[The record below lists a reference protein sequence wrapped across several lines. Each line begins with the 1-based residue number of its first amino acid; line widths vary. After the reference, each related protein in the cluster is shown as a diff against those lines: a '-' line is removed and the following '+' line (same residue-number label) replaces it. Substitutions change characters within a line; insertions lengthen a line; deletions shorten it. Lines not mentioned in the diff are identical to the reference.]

1 MVDSVVCGH
10 HILLHYSNLI
20 TMINLVV
27 GRGDRVLGQFYMNRI
42 FIAVFHEQGHNLSER
57 HELLDIL
64 FITKGDRHFYKS
76 VRYEKASSNYHRIP
90 HFQLLLS
97 TIF

>member
-1 MVDSVVCGH
+1 M
-10 HILLHYSNLI
+10 
-20 TMINLVV
+20 VV
-27 GRGDRVLGQFYMNRI
+27 GRGDKVLRQFCMNRI
-42 FIAVFHEQGHNLSER
+42 FIAVFHEQGHNHSEM

-64 FITKGDRHFYKS
+64 FNTKGDRHFYKS